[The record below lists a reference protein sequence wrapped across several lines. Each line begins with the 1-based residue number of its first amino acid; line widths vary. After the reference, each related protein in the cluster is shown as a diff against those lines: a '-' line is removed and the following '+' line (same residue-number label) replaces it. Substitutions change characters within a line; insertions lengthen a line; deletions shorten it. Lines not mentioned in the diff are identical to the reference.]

1 VGNDAR
7 FLADGVA
14 YFTRLYEILCA
25 TRPGDAVLFTDW
37 EGDADERLDGEG
49 SEIGA
54 VLADLAVRGVS
65 VYGLLW
71 RSHSTLMSFS
81 QEANLDLAR
90 QVNES
95 GGEVLLDH
103 RVRRGGS
110 HHQKLVIVRGERP
123 TDDFAF
129 VGGID
134 LCHGRRD
141 DHRHRG
147 DPQAADL
154 DRAHY
159 GDHPPWHAVQIELR
173 GPVVGD
179 LEWTFRERW
188 EDPNPLD
195 TRNPWRAALH
205 RVARRP
211 SEPGALPEPASRAA
225 VGSLAVQVL
234 RTYPAR
240 RRTYPFA
247 VHGERSIARAYVKA
261 LGRARRIVY
270 LEDQYLWSLDAAA
283 CLAEAL
289 RRAPDLRVVIV
300 IPRFPD
306 PDGAVAGGASAIGR
320 ERVLDALRAAGG
332 DRVAVFDLENERGT
346 PIYVHAKVCVID
358 DVWLAVGSDNLNRRS
373 WTHDS
378 ELSCAVI
385 DGVIDGRDPRDPAGR
400 GECARRLAREVR
412 MSLAAEHLGRPAG
425 AVADLLD
432 PDSWF
437 DALLAA
443 ARALDE
449 WHATGARSTRPVGH
463 LRVHPIE
470 RVRGWRRIGR
480 GLAHR
485 VVLDPDGR
493 PRALRRR
500 DEF

>member
-1 VGNDAR
+1 
-7 FLADGVA
+7 
-14 YFTRLYEILCA
+14 
-25 TRPGDAVLFTDW
+25 
-37 EGDADERLDGEG
+37 
-49 SEIGA
+49 
-54 VLADLAVRGVS
+54 
-65 VYGLLW
+65 
-71 RSHSTLMSFS
+71 
-81 QEANLDLAR
+81 
-90 QVNES
+90 
-95 GGEVLLDH
+95 
-103 RVRRGGS
+103 
-110 HHQKLVIVRGERP
+110 
-123 TDDFAF
+123 
-129 VGGID
+129 
-134 LCHGRRD
+134 
-141 DHRHRG
+141 
-147 DPQAADL
+147 
-154 DRAHY
+154 
-159 GDHPPWHAVQIELR
+159 
-173 GPVVGD
+173 
-179 LEWTFRERW
+179 
-188 EDPNPLD
+188 
-195 TRNPWRAALH
+195 
-205 RVARRP
+205 
-211 SEPGALPEPASRAA
+211 
-225 VGSLAVQVL
+225 
-234 RTYPAR
+234 
-240 RRTYPFA
+240 